1 MPNYSSHLIFNFIIL
16 AILFILYQLAGSPL
30 TTPQLA
36 LFLLFYTLGSVI
48 LTPDL
53 DSKSEALRRCGVA
66 CMPYR
71 KLFKHRGTSHHPL
84 WGVASRIL
92 YVALLALIIL
102 WAGGALGWRFE
113 IDGGS
118 ALAFIYLHVK
128 EIGIAGA
135 GLFLSNMLHIVL
147 DKIA

>member
-1 MPNYSSHLIFNFIIL
+1 
-16 AILFILYQLAGSPL
+16 
-30 TTPQLA
+30 
-36 LFLLFYTLGSVI
+36 
-48 LTPDL
+48 
-53 DSKSEALRRCGVA
+53 
-66 CMPYR
+66 MPYR

-102 WAGGALGWRFE
+102 WAGWALGWRFE